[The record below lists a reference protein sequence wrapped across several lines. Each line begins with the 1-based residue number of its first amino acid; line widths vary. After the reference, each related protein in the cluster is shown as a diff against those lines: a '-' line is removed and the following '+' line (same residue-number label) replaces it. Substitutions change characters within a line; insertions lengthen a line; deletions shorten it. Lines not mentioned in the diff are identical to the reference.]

1 MSEVLQPLPHR
12 RAASLW
18 LLWFGIAAAPG
29 FWFAQLLLGYFLW
42 AYRCYPGDTPIVW
55 ESSRGLLISVAMF
68 DVVSIVV
75 AVAGFFISY
84 HVRQS
89 VRDAKAHETE
99 PTVHIGEAR
108 NRFLSTWGMLS
119 SACFLVAILFA
130 TIASVTV
137 PPCG

>member
-1 MSEVLQPLPHR
+1 MSEVLQPHR

-55 ESSRGLLISVAMF
+55 ESSRGLIVCVAIF
-68 DVVSIVV
+68 DVLSIAV
-75 AVAGFFISY
+75 AVAGFFVSY
-84 HVRQS
+84 RVWQS
-89 VRDAKAHETE
+89 VRDEKARETE
-99 PTVHIGEAR
+99 PIAHIGEAR

-119 SACFLVAILFA
+119 SGCFLVAILFA